1 MIFYF
6 SGTGNTRWAA
16 IRLASATQERLID
29 IAEEMRRIK
38 TSGVDKTEPFILKEG
53 ERLGF
58 VFPVHGWRVPRLVR
72 DFLSQLV
79 VTQPTEDLT
88 SADSSARKNPHQAP
102 FTYAVCTV
110 DHCHVNRLEAERR
123 IRVAAVVLDLDIVV
137 EFKDDAVCTAGDSI
151 GLTIEN
157 LNATLA
163 ANDSLN
169 ALGIHEVS
177 SAYSLI
183 MPESYVGLPFMDV
196 DPKEK
201 EIRKK
206 EKSAQELEVICE
218 EVFNRKESIN
228 RLVKGFWPW
237 GMTKIIGGFF
247 EHVLITDKR
256 FHITQEKCVKC
267 GICANVCPVGDIKG
281 GKGKTPEWLHHKDCL
296 TCFCCYHHCPHHAIE
311 FGHQTQ
317 KKGQYY
323 YK

>member
-6 SGTGNTRWAA
+6 SGTGNTKWAA
-16 IRLASATQERLID
+16 AKLAAATHEDLINIASYMRAD
-29 IAEEMRRIK
+29 DSSHEIAE
-38 TSGVDKTEPFILKEG
+38 PFTLKED

-72 DFLSQLV
+72 EFVKHMKIKREGTSDR
-79 VTQPTEDLT
+79 ET
-88 SADSSARKNPHQAP
+88 SASSNALQQKP
-102 FTYAVCTV
+102 FAYC
-110 DHCHVNRLEAERR
+110 
-123 IRVAAVVLDLDIVV
+123 
-137 EFKDDAVCTAGDSI
+137 VCTAGDNI

-157 LNATLA
+157 LNETIAQ
-163 ANDSLN
+163 NPSLQ
-169 ALGIHEVS
+169 ALGITEVTS
-177 SAYSLI
+177 SYSLI

-196 DPKEK
+196 DPKEN

-206 EKSAQELEVICE
+206 EEAAQELAVICE
-218 EVFNRKESIN
+218 EVFNRKEGVN
-228 RLVKGFWPW
+228 RLVKGPMPW
-237 GMTKIIGGFF
+237 VLTKVVGGFF

-256 FHITQEKCVKC
+256 FHVEKDRCVKC

-281 GKGKTPEWLHHKDCL
+281 GHGEYPQWLHHKDCL
-296 TCFCCYHHCPHHAIE
+296 TCFTCYHHCPHHAIE